1 MKTVTQYKED
11 IKALMKK
18 AADIDAKCVNENRD
32 PVEAELTL
40 KDEILDTVKHYKT
53 IIDSMERQERMAS
66 DLEKPQ
72 ERVTKPAP
80 QDNKGHGI
88 TIRDKDR
95 FNSFGEQIVAV
106 INSGKPGGHTD
117 PRLFNAASGL
127 GESVPS
133 DGGFLVQKDFSNN
146 LFNNLFENG
155 LIASKCQKIPIS
167 GNSNG
172 TVINGFDETSRA
184 SSTSGGVIIYMAD
197 EAAEKTASKPKFRRV
212 ELNLKKMIGLCYM
225 TDEMMA
231 DASVLEAAVSSA
243 FSKGFESKLQDLIIN
258 GTGAGEPLG
267 VLNAGCLVSVAK
279 ETGQTAD
286 TIVAENIIKA
296 YSRRFASQTGN
307 YAWYYN
313 QDIEPQLFTMSL
325 GVGTGGIPLYMPPG
339 GLSDTPYARIMGLPA
354 YAIEQCPTLGGLGDI
369 ILANF
374 ADGYLLAEKG
384 GMRSDVSIHLRFVYD
399 ETALR
404 FTLRVDGQPWRASA
418 LTPMNGTTSTTQSH
432 FIAIAA
438 R

>member
-88 TIRDKDR
+88 TIRDKDK

-354 YAIEQCPTLGGLGDI
+354 HAIEQCPTLGGLGDI

-384 GMRSDVSIHLRFVYD
+384 GMRSDVSIHVRFVYD